1 MSAYNGLRS
10 CRFCLTYAYDRP
22 AETALVHIDLLEQ
35 PRGANIIDSA
45 IIPLSHKTQVTDGIT
60 ENPSNNLVTYQYN
73 VAIRGI

>member
-1 MSAYNGLRS
+1 M
-10 CRFCLTYAYDRP
+10 
-22 AETALVHIDLLEQ
+22 HIDLLEQ

-73 VAIRGI
+73 NVAISGI